1 MTHNEYQQQMDY
13 DKLKINELEQEKKLL
28 VNHLDFI
35 DEKLKLLKKSEYEK
49 WQDYVIEYN
58 KKTRK
63 DLKALSEKHLCRK
76 CHFIADIH
84 YDNLCYYCYNGTTF
98 DIKTPVEEEICETCG
113 KDYDECETCECPN
126 DAKCLVLCEQEK
138 EKCGICDRNAYHKN
152 DWHCSQG
159 KKQ

>member
-58 KKTRK
+58 KKTRNG
-63 DLKALSEKHLCRK
+63 LKEKHLCRT
-76 CHFIADIH
+76 CHFVADIH
-84 YDNLCYYCYNGTTF
+84 HDNLCYYCYNGTTF
-98 DIKTPVEEEICETCG
+98 AVK
-113 KDYDECETCECPN
+113 
-126 DAKCLVLCEQEK
+126 
-138 EKCGICDRNAYHKN
+138 
-152 DWHCSQG
+152 
-159 KKQ
+159 

>member
-35 DEKLKLLKKSEYEK
+35 DEKLRLLKKSEYEK

-58 KKTRK
+58 KKTRD

-98 DIKTPVEEEICETCG
+98 AVK
-113 KDYDECETCECPN
+113 
-126 DAKCLVLCEQEK
+126 
-138 EKCGICDRNAYHKN
+138 
-152 DWHCSQG
+152 
-159 KKQ
+159 